1 MPIQALDPALRT
13 NAAPLLVG
21 GASQVVAGLN
31 SESSALV
38 TNLTSEAITRGAERN
53 LGVESVVRQGE
64 DLIKAHESGMSAQE
78 RDRRVQALVSSLSHA
93 RPGQGPGQTADVV
106 QEAAETM
113 KRLVKAIMRIMRSL
127 FAQGSPDPSEEL
139 GGNEP
144 IWAIGRSGGGSS
156 GYGPQHDRLLELLT
170 AKDDEFQKAAQEA
183 TKRQD
188 AALDD
193 GLDTPQPSGARF
205 KTLQPGAS

>member
-13 NAAPLLVG
+13 NAAPLLAG
-21 GASQVVAGLN
+21 GASQAVAGLN
-31 SESSALV
+31 SDSNALAS
-38 TNLTSEAITRGAERN
+38 NLSSEAITRGVERN
-53 LGVESVVRQGE
+53 LGLESVVRQGE

-78 RDRRVQALVSSLSHA
+78 RDKRVNALVSTLSNA
-93 RPGQGPGQTADVV
+93 RPGQGSGQTPDVV

-113 KRLVKAIMRIMRSL
+113 KRLVKALMRIMRSL
-127 FAQGSPDPSEEL
+127 FAHGTADPSEDI

-144 IWAIGRSGGGSS
+144 IWAIGKSGGGSS

-183 TKRQD
+183 TRKHE

-193 GLDTPQPSGARF
+193 GLNTPQPSSARF